1 MIKMSVEA
9 LQYSE
14 GKTSTLLKYLRASFA
29 SNTEPPLLQISS
41 KQEYTT
47 LKLI

>member
-14 GKTSTLLKYLRASFA
+14 GKTSTLLNYLRASFA
-29 SNTEPPLLQISS
+29 SNTEAPWG
-41 KQEYTT
+41 TT
-47 LKLI
+47 LVTDVI